1 MAISATDFW
10 EIGSSNFPPLT
21 DETMSLAENELGVRL
36 PTELIELLKLQN
48 GGYTKGFAFPT
59 TCATSW
65 ATDHVPLHELFGI
78 VVAKLVVPDSNI
90 MQSNYLIE
98 EWGMPE
104 KQVLLCCDGHLF
116 ITLDNRKGPHPS
128 VAWID
133 TEMDVDVQLAE
144 SFATFLAGLVPEDTF
159 NAE

>member
-1 MAISATDFW
+1 M
-10 EIGSSNFPPLT
+10 P
-21 DETMSLAENELGVRL
+21 R
-36 PTELIELLKLQN
+36 
-48 GGYTKGFAFPT
+48 
-59 TCATSW
+59 
-65 ATDHVPLHELFGI
+65 HELFGI
-78 VVAKLVVPDSNI
+78 VLAKLVVPDSNI

-104 KQVLLCCDGHLF
+104 KQVLLCGDGHWF
-116 ITLDNRKGPHPS
+116 ITLDYRKGPHPS